1 MEDFKTY
8 TLEELSIG
16 KGTYG
21 IAASAVPYDSQK
33 PTYLR
38 ITDINDDGTINQAG
52 LMSVDAPNASEF
64 LLKANDLV
72 FARTGNSTGRTYF
85 YEGTES
91 PLVYA
96 GFLIKFSIDE
106 KKVNPRILK
115 YYTHSQTYYNWIK
128 SFDTG
133 GTRGNINAKTYGSMP
148 VCLPVSRKT
157 QDKIVELLSSFDR
170 KIELNRRI
178 NDNLEQQAQTLFKAW
193 FIDNAVFGDA
203 TVSDY
208 FIPLRGKNFLTSD
221 AKGGKFPVVAGG
233 LMPSAY
239 HNVANTQAPVITI
252 SASGANAGYVNLWCI
267 PVWSADSSYIDNTI
281 TPYVYFWFNLLKFNQ
296 KSIYDSQTGSAQPH
310 IYPKHIGDIRI
321 PDLNINQ
328 VAEFDKIVTTIYSQ
342 IAKLRKS
349 NAQLAETRDTL
360 LPKLMSEEL
369 KINDLIC

>member
-1 MEDFKTY
+1 MEKNGRKEGFYETHIKS
-8 TLEELSIG
+8 TLCSSG
-16 KGTYG
+16 KFCASYHVYERKFCMYG
-21 IAASAVPYDSQK
+21 MAASAVPYDSQK

-178 NDNLEQQAQTLFKAW
+178 NDNL
-193 FIDNAVFGDA
+193 
-203 TVSDY
+203 
-208 FIPLRGKNFLTSD
+208 IPTYY
-221 AKGGKFPVVAGG
+221 A
-233 LMPSAY
+233 
-239 HNVANTQAPVITI
+239 
-252 SASGANAGYVNLWCI
+252 
-267 PVWSADSSYIDNTI
+267 
-281 TPYVYFWFNLLKFNQ
+281 
-296 KSIYDSQTGSAQPH
+296 
-310 IYPKHIGDIRI
+310 
-321 PDLNINQ
+321 
-328 VAEFDKIVTTIYSQ
+328 
-342 IAKLRKS
+342 
-349 NAQLAETRDTL
+349 
-360 LPKLMSEEL
+360 
-369 KINDLIC
+369 

>member
-1 MEDFKTY
+1 MEQWKKYKLSDICDLIAGFAFKSIDFGTEGVSVVKIKDIQPPFVNLDNADKVNLSAYDIDKLKKFLISKGDFLLAMTGATIGKIGKY
-8 TLEELSIG
+8 ISNEQSYLNQRVLKFLPKQQVDSKFLYYSLLTHAFQLYILNHIDSDSAQPNISANTIGKYELSIPC
-16 KGTYG
+16 
-21 IAASAVPYDSQK
+21 I
-33 PTYLR
+33 
-38 ITDINDDGTINQAG
+38 
-52 LMSVDAPNASEF
+52 
-64 LLKANDLV
+64 
-72 FARTGNSTGRTYF
+72 
-85 YEGTES
+85 
-91 PLVYA
+91 
-96 GFLIKFSIDE
+96 
-106 KKVNPRILK
+106 
-115 YYTHSQTYYNWIK
+115 
-128 SFDTG
+128 
-133 GTRGNINAKTYGSMP
+133 
-148 VCLPVSRKT
+148 KT
-157 QDKIVELLSSFDR
+157 QKRIADILSTFDN

-328 VAEFDKIVTTIYSQ
+328 VAEFDKIVTPIYSQ